1 MGPIILHSIAYTEA
15 LCCSY
20 CPFPVQRLCN
30 VVCMYGTLSVY
41 YQMSFKQDVN
51 KKRLSNRRGQRNITK
66 AAVSATGMSLRW
78 MRSVVRNTG

>member
-1 MGPIILHSIAYTEA
+1 
-15 LCCSY
+15 
-20 CPFPVQRLCN
+20 
-30 VVCMYGTLSVY
+30 MYGTLSVY